1 MFVRSG
7 RIQDPFGLRFHMRQ
21 WMPSFA
27 LPTKEGTLDPAG
39 PAFWRMASK
48 VTNFSLQTATRR
60 HSNSLAFPLSFPPRV
75 HGCVRDM
82 GAVCLGGP
90 CFISLRSRQP
100 SPGPAISYCL
110 AFLFPPHSAWHSLG
124 LKPCA
129 RRLESFCFA
138 PIPRA
143 LRVSAPPPTFQSSRK
158 PGSMKSCRFPRK
170 STPPGLGAAAARSL
184 GCPSQTGRKGVTDAC
199 ISIA

>member
-48 VTNFSLQTATRR
+48 VTNFSLQTATRL
-60 HSNSLAFPLSFPPRV
+60 HSNSLAFPLSFLPRV
-75 HGCVRDM
+75 HGRVRDM

-90 CFISLRSRQP
+90 CFVSRRSRQP
-100 SPGPAISYCL
+100 SSPPAISYCF
-110 AFLFPPHSAWHSLG
+110 AFLFPPPLAWHSPG

-129 RRLESFCFA
+129 RRLGSFCFA

-143 LRVSAPPPTFQSSRK
+143 LRVSAPPPTFQNSRK
-158 PGSMKSCRFPRK
+158 TSSMKSCRSPRK

-184 GCPSQTGRKGVTDAC
+184 GAQAKRAEKE
-199 ISIA
+199 